1 MCYDNYMI
9 IIKCTKCKLQKPDN
23 EFSIHHGRR
32 NKSCIECRSRNNDWY
47 STDKDGRKT
56 RAKEYYLK
64 NKDRVAEYR
73 STTRLKKK
81 YSLSKEDYEKMLK
94 EQDYKC
100 LIGGE
105 SFHAYKACVDH
116 DHKTGK
122 VRGLLCRMCNI
133 KLYPLE
139 HEEYRIKAESYLKSK
154 M

>member
-1 MCYDNYMI
+1 MV
-9 IIKCTKCKLQKPDN
+9 IIKCTKCKLQKSEE
-23 EFSIHHGRR
+23 EFSVFHGRR
-32 NKSCIECRSRNNDWY
+32 NKSCIECRLRNNDWY

-56 RAKEYYLK
+56 RAKEYYQK

-73 STTRLKKK
+73 SITRLKKK

-94 EQDYKC
+94 DQDYKC

-105 SFHAYKACVDH
+105 SFHTYKACVDH

-139 HEEYRIKAESYLKSK
+139 HEEYRLKAESYLKSK